1 MQRLRRVAPL
11 WWFGPG
17 VLALSLGCGDKESSP
32 APAPSTVAGTAGSG
46 GAGGAGG
53 SAVSTKPLRAV
64 VDLRADV
71 NRDGVAKLDDPADD
85 ADEDTWDRTHGAIFL
100 ANIDDDEDRC
110 SALDDDGGFLSDLDL
125 PDCND
130 AADTIVNGADDEAD
144 LAPLRVAPWADAPED
159 ASATITVP
167 AAQENRVRIFARRNG
182 AFEVVDATTRFTAQ
196 ELRAGLELGL
206 EGRDILRDESRWDG
220 VADVKLTVTGGTR
233 DGVAVEGGTDV
244 VRLRLAP
251 VLTHHHLEKP
261 VRAFVTNA
269 GDQSSKAFRADLEAA
284 VTSAGVPEGLEAF
297 STDDIWAQDFFETA
311 YTSMPGKDGP
321 HVMRI
326 ALRSANL
333 YSDSKTSP
341 LRRAGRVAFTRFRG
355 RDSAGVQQFDLK
367 SNPDMDSLNS
377 MGNFETI
384 PPFAVGDEKWPVGR
398 ILRGS
403 IPKFHPDASFSR
415 MLEAQRVQ
423 KPVLV
428 DTSWLLVGHVDETL
442 SFVKSATPRGWK
454 LLVNDPSLARKMLE
468 DAAEAGHGDV
478 VMFDG
483 LRWPTNKGTRP
494 AAVTISEVLDDSDV
508 MGESAEAAV
517 HIDDQLAVLRE
528 ATQLADDEIIRVPF
542 LHQSVDGFS
551 VAYQPGMV
559 NGVYLSPTHFAAP
572 KPFGPI
578 IDGEDIFEKA
588 FRDSL
593 AGEGIEVTFIDDWDL
608 YHVNDGEVHCGTN
621 TSRETTGASTW
632 WEAL

>member
-1 MQRLRRVAPL
+1 MQGVRRRHAAQLWFVA
-11 WWFGPG
+11 PG
-17 VLALSLGCGDKESSP
+17 VLALSLGCGGEDSTPPPP
-32 APAPSTVAGTAGSG
+32 AAQNVAGAGG
-46 GAGGAGG
+46 GGAGG
-53 SAVSTKPLRAV
+53 SDVSSKPLRAV

-71 NRDGVAKLDDPADD
+71 NRDGVVKLDDPADD
-85 ADEDTWDRTHGAIFL
+85 ANEETWDRAHGAIFL

-110 SALDDDGGFLSDLDL
+110 STTDEDGGFLADVDL
-125 PDCND
+125 PGCND
-130 AADTIVNGADDEAD
+130 AADTVVNGADDEAD
-144 LAPLRVAPWADAPED
+144 LAPLRIAAWASAPDD
-159 ASATITVP
+159 ASATVTVP
-167 AAQENRVRIFARRNG
+167 AGQENRVRIFVRRNG
-182 AFEVVDATTRFTAQ
+182 VFEVLDGTTKLGAK
-196 ELRAGLELGL
+196 ELRAGIELGL
-206 EGRDILRDESRWDG
+206 EGRDILRDVTRWDG
-220 VADVKLTVTGGTR
+220 VVDVKLAVDGGTR
-233 DGVAVEGGTDV
+233 EGEKVEGGTDT

-261 VRAFVTNA
+261 VRAYVTNA
-269 GDQSSKAFRADLEAA
+269 GDKTSKVFQADLEAA
-284 VTSAGVPEGLEAF
+284 VTAAGVPDGLESF

-333 YSDSKTSP
+333 YSDSNTSP
-341 LRRAGRVAFTRFRG
+341 LRRAGRVAFTRFRT
-355 RDSAGVQQFDLK
+355 RDSAGVQQYDLK
-367 SNPDMDSLNS
+367 SDPDMDSLNS

-403 IPKFHPDASFSR
+403 IPKFHPDASFSK
-415 MLEAQRVQ
+415 MLEAQQVQ

-428 DTSWLLVGHVDETL
+428 DTSWLLVGHVDETI

-454 LLVNDPSLARKMLE
+454 LLVNDPTLARKMLE
-468 DAAEAGHGDV
+468 DAREAGHGDV

-483 LRWPTNKGTRP
+483 LRWPTNKGTR
-494 AAVTISEVLDDSDV
+494 AAVATISEVLDDADV
-508 MGESAEAAV
+508 MGVSAEVAV
-517 HIDDQLAVLRE
+517 NVDDQVAIVRE
-528 ATQLADDEIIRVPF
+528 ATKLADDEIIRVPF
-542 LHQSVDGFS
+542 LHQSVDGLA

-559 NGVYLSPTHFAAP
+559 NGIYLSPTHFAAP
-572 KPFGPI
+572 KPFGPV

-593 AGEGIEVTFIDDWDL
+593 AAEGIEVTFIDDWDL